1 MASKLCLGWPVANIS
16 MPCYC
21 PREWPLHKIEVNCRL
36 IETFVQTPLFPTTRA
51 ASSPLAQF
59 SNMGPWTWKWN
70 SCDGNDRPILRPIK
84 QFKFSFSPLLRALQ
98 KILCMYWTK
107 KGKLQPKR
115 LVKIYIRVS
124 MHQIIFICKNHTGK
138 LYDKSVVVRFRNMKR
153 EFLIEPLW
161 FV

>member
-1 MASKLCLGWPVANIS
+1 MASKLCLGWPMANIS

-51 ASSPLAQF
+51 ASSALAQF

-115 LVKIYIRVS
+115 LVKIYITCIKSSSFVKTTLANFMIRVLLLDLEIWKENS
-124 MHQIIFICKNHTGK
+124 
-138 LYDKSVVVRFRNMKR
+138 
-153 EFLIEPLW
+153 
-161 FV
+161 

>member
-107 KGKLQPKR
+107 TGKLQPKR
-115 LVKIYIRVS
+115 LVKIYITCIQSSSFVKTTLANFMIRVLLLDLEIWKENS
-124 MHQIIFICKNHTGK
+124 
-138 LYDKSVVVRFRNMKR
+138 
-153 EFLIEPLW
+153 
-161 FV
+161 

>member
-1 MASKLCLGWPVANIS
+1 MPWLASGQYFNALLLPERVAVAQNRGELPINWNVCANTSIS
-16 MPCYC
+16 NN
-21 PREWPLHKIEVNCRL
+21 K
-36 IETFVQTPLFPTTRA
+36 
-51 ASSPLAQF
+51 SSIIVILAQF

-115 LVKIYIRVS
+115 LVKIYITCIKSSSFVKTTLANFMIRVLLLDLE
-124 MHQIIFICKNHTGK
+124 IWKENF
-138 LYDKSVVVRFRNMKR
+138 
-153 EFLIEPLW
+153 
-161 FV
+161 